1 MGELDVIPAFPQPR
15 RGAKCL
21 LTHRSQA
28 AIVSICVI
36 APDPPGLWYIG
47 GPREADTLHQDLVCC
62 MNCEVFTLSPTSGP
76 FELEQHQVRE
86 VLRILLH
93 TIVFQRAL
101 GPVKPVERD
110 SELFEITWVSQG
122 CWVLALQIRLKSR
135 RRRRRRRRCHHRP
148 ARPSSPQ
155 VECGDPEVSRKVEER
170 IAALHQSWVLR
181 SGGGGS
187 GAAGGQVR
195 LSFYEKRQRQTWFR

>member
-1 MGELDVIPAFPQPR
+1 
-15 RGAKCL
+15 
-21 LTHRSQA
+21 
-28 AIVSICVI
+28 
-36 APDPPGLWYIG
+36 
-47 GPREADTLHQDLVCC
+47 

-122 CWVLALQIRLKSR
+122 ALGAGPAPSKRRWDR
-135 RRRRRRRRCHHRP
+135 RRRPTLPRPPTLPTPRRL
-148 ARPSSPQ
+148 A
-155 VECGDPEVSRKVEER
+155 
-170 IAALHQSWVLR
+170 
-181 SGGGGS
+181 
-187 GAAGGQVR
+187 
-195 LSFYEKRQRQTWFR
+195 